1 MIDKVTQPVCFV
13 VGGTEDVAGAQA
25 SQDYDLLA
33 EGIPGYLARRATGD
47 HPTVSTDPDI
57 LADVAEIGINWFDL
71 VLAGNETA
79 RRNLTE
85 NPCGSFKSG
94 TWSVEAKNLDSL
106 VWTGP

>member
-1 MIDKVTQPVCFV
+1 V
-13 VGGTEDVAGAQA
+13 VRTRGERGGAVAT
-25 SQDYDLLA
+25 
-33 EGIPGYLARRATGD
+33 PGW
-47 HPTVSTDPDI
+47 SI

-94 TWSVEAKNLDSL
+94 MWSMEAKYLDSL
-106 VWTGP
+106 VRTVH